1 MELQHFNWIAQIEV
15 EHFVGIEDMH
25 LGECSSF
32 EEIVDSRAHGPHA
45 ARKIEGVGGGVSAAE
60 VATLNRVRLQ
70 IQQCLDFVGGHGH
83 RC

>member
-1 MELQHFNWIAQIEV
+1 
-15 EHFVGIEDMH
+15 
-25 LGECSSF
+25 
-32 EEIVDSRAHGPHA
+32 
-45 ARKIEGVGGGVSAAE
+45 